1 MCKQGNETPLAL
13 KGVSRNP
20 RDIDACIAP
29 IVKALTEAG
38 LITIASCCGHGKPL
52 GNIALKDG
60 RERILAKDF
69 KTGRKVEQVIFDQ
82 RDKG

>member
-1 MCKQGNETPLAL
+1 MCKQGNEIPLAL

-29 IVKALTEAG
+29 IVEALTEAG

-60 RERILAKDF
+60 RELILAKDF
-69 KTGRKVEQVIFDQ
+69 KTARKVEQLILDQ
-82 RDKG
+82 EEKL